1 MAVQQRMPI
10 KDEDAFPHGAY
21 QLSEVEAVPDFK
33 QAKREDGSRP
43 QQLDK
48 DTGLPVWSVQ
58 VLDADPEARKNSKT
72 VTVKLLAR
80 QQPVPPEN
88 TSGTPFN
95 PIGFT
100 GLTVMPWVEYTNGKN
115 REGKDATR
123 VSWSFRA
130 EGLIA
135 PGKAAQRSTGDS
147 SKAA

>member
-10 KDEDAFPHGAY
+10 KDEDAFPYGAF
-21 QLSEVEAVPDFK
+21 QVGPPEAVPDFK
-33 QAKREDGSRP
+33 APKREDGSRP
-43 QQLDK
+43 QQVDK
-48 DTGLPVWSVQ
+48 ETGLPVWSIQ

-95 PIGFT
+95 PVGFT

-115 REGKDATR
+115 RDGKDATR
-123 VSWSFRA
+123 VAWSFRA
-130 EGLIA
+130 EGLTA
-135 PGKAAQRSTGDS
+135 PGKSAQRSSGDS
-147 SKAA
+147 GKGA